1 MINIIKYQL
10 KNKQKLILL
19 KINYNFQ
26 LKIYKEYKILKVNL
40 MMLKIKLNN
49 QLNIFKNQKNNLEI
63 NKNNLKNK

>member
-26 LKIYKEYKILKVNL
+26 QKIYKEYRILKVNL